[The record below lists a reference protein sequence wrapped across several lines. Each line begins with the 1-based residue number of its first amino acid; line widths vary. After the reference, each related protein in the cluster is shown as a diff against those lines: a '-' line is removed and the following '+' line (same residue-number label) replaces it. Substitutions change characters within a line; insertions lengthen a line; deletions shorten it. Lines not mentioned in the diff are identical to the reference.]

1 MPAAKIAISIDPE
14 ALSQVDE
21 LVRRGVAAS
30 RSQLIQEAVHDRLA
44 RLSRTRLAEE
54 CAKLD
59 PEAERAEAENW
70 LVSETSWPGY

>member
-14 ALSQVDE
+14 DLLQVDD

-30 RSQLIQEAVHDRLA
+30 RSQLIQRVVHEELA
-44 RLSRTRLAEE
+44 RLNRTRLAQE

-59 PEAERAEAENW
+59 PEAERAEAESW
-70 LVSETSWPGY
+70 FPSESPWPRY

>member
-1 MPAAKIAISIDPE
+1 MPAAESAISIDPQD
-14 ALSQVDE
+14 LSQLDE

-30 RSQLIQEAVHDRLA
+30 RSQLIQEAVHERLA
-44 RLSRTRLAEE
+44 RLSRTRLAQE

-70 LVSETSWPGY
+70 LASEASWPAY

>member
-1 MPAAKIAISIDPE
+1 MPTAKIAISIDPQD
-14 ALSQVDE
+14 LSQLDE

-30 RSQLIQEAVHDRLA
+30 RSQLIQEAVHERLA
-44 RLSRTRLAEE
+44 RLSRTRLAQE

-70 LVSETSWPGY
+70 LASEASWPAY

>member
-1 MPAAKIAISIDPE
+1 MPVAKIAISIDPE
-14 ALSQVDE
+14 DLSQVDE

-44 RLSRTRLAEE
+44 RLSQTRLARE

-59 PEAERAEAENW
+59 PEAERAEAESW
-70 LVSETSWPGY
+70 FASEASWPGY

>member
-1 MPAAKIAISIDPE
+1 MPAAKIAISIDPQD
-14 ALSQVDE
+14 LSQLDE

-30 RSQLIQEAVHDRLA
+30 RSQLIQEAVRERLA
-44 RLSRTRLAEE
+44 RLSRTRLAQE

-70 LVSETSWPGY
+70 LASEASWPAY